1 MLLEG
6 TIQVVAA
13 CCAYAELDG
22 SAVDEFL
29 KMQGYDSASME
40 QGSYVFTLDIFDK
53 AFGRVVTS
61 HAVESLDLADLYG
74 HPWHDHGVVGYLALA
89 VGRADGSNLSAKD
102 LVHLERSITKD
113 LRYDYS
119 DDELDF
125 WFDSDSC
132 SGALLVHLQ
141 DQDAP
146 PDMEV

>member
-1 MLLEG
+1 MDTKLRKWANAFRRAAQADHHEALRAHLRRFDFPDRPELLLEG

-89 VGRADGSNLSAKD
+89 VGRAGQ
-102 LVHLERSITKD
+102 
-113 LRYDYS
+113 
-119 DDELDF
+119 DE
-125 WFDSDSC
+125 
-132 SGALLVHLQ
+132 
-141 DQDAP
+141 
-146 PDMEV
+146 